1 MLSCVQFLFGVYF
14 LSNKRHNWFPS
25 SNTNP
30 TASFVVWSLLVFVVC
45 MSVLC
50 FIFFPKMAQTFSKK
64 ADSTRFSID
73 MRSVDSSKAGRAS
86 VSRQGSA
93 STTEGAPER
102 KSSTSF
108 FLDDSEVNEH
118 GGKGQPN
125 DIDSS
130 NRGDDQSDA
139 E

>member
-1 MLSCVQFLFGVYF
+1 
-14 LSNKRHNWFPS
+14 
-25 SNTNP
+25 
-30 TASFVVWSLLVFVVC
+30 
-45 MSVLC
+45 
-50 FIFFPKMAQTFSKK
+50 MAQTFSKK

-118 GGKGQPN
+118 GGKSQPN